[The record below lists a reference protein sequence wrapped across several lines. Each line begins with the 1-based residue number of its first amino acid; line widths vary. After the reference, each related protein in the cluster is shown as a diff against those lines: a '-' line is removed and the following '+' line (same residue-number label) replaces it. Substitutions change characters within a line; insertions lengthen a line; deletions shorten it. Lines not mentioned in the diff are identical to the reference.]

1 MTIIPQLEHDLSVAA
16 ERRREVSSDAAPGA
30 RRRGR
35 RFAARVAIALSA
47 LVVVAVAV
55 AVLSLHHR
63 PANHMER
70 PAAQTVSS
78 TRRELIRVL
87 GILRTPQTPAARN
100 PRGDGPDSMF
110 QGMVGFLARLRS
122 RLRDPN
128 LTAHTRSSLRA
139 EVANVQRA
147 AARSGYVRLDSS
159 LVRVVR
165 APYDETVGFYPVS
178 EQPSPRAPRR
188 VEELGV
194 SLRVPGSLAAGI
206 SAQPV
211 SALLAHGLDP
221 FTYARHAN
229 VGVIVVPDGVAKVT
243 LGAIHLALGDLVS
256 PTPLAIPAT
265 TATVHDNIAAFRL
278 PVPSVSPWPSVPAGR
293 SGMSSS
299 GAYVRET
306 WLGPEGRVI
315 KHLTVLIA
323 FNFIIR
329 P

>member
-1 MTIIPQLEHDLSVAA
+1 MTIIPQLERDLSVAA
-16 ERRREVSSDAAPGA
+16 ERRREVSSSAAPGA

-35 RFAARVAIALSA
+35 RFAARVAITLSS
-47 LVVVAVAV
+47 LVVVAVTV

-63 PANHMER
+63 PASHTAQ
-70 PAAQTVSS
+70 PAAQTVSA

-87 GILRTPQTPAARN
+87 GVLRAPQTPAARN
-100 PRGDGPDSMF
+100 PRYDGPDSMF
-110 QGMVGFLARLRS
+110 QGIEKFLGRLRS

-128 LTAHTRSSLRA
+128 LTAHNRRSLRA
-139 EVANVQRA
+139 ELANVQRA

-165 APYDETVGFYPVS
+165 APYHEIVGFYPVS
-178 EQPSPRAPRR
+178 EQPSPRALGR

-194 SLRVPGSLAAGI
+194 SLRVPGSLPAGI
-206 SAQPV
+206 GAQPV
-211 SALLAHGLDP
+211 SVLLAHGLNP
-221 FTYARHAN
+221 FTYALHAN

-256 PTPLAIPAT
+256 PKSLAIPAT

-278 PVPSVSPWPSVPAGR
+278 PAPSVAPWPSVPAGR

-306 WLGPEGRVI
+306 WAGSDGRVI